1 MKKLQEKE
9 KEKDEDKEKETPR
22 MTENDEE
29 DKPLLPILEQ
39 YLACPR
45 YLKLNNKRI
54 QGLLK
59 TLWLMSLSCGFSFQK
74 EWSFK
79 WRHYQCQ
86 SYKGVNPSDFQ
97 SFFFFFPLRRGEVK
111 GRIEFAVSC

>member
-1 MKKLQEKE
+1 MKELQEKE
-9 KEKDEDKEKETPR
+9 KDKEEDKVNEAPR

-45 YLKLNNKRI
+45 YLKLNNKPI
-54 QGLLK
+54 QGFLK

-74 EWSFK
+74 AWSFK
-79 WRHYQCQ
+79 WRQCPCQ
-86 SYKGVNPSDFQ
+86 SYKAVNPPDFQ
-97 SFFFFFPLRRGEVK
+97 RFFFFFLRRGEVK
-111 GRIEFAVSC
+111 GRSEFAMPC